1 MAWSQEQVGNGRR
14 GGCAGPIRVVSISIS
29 ISWADVVD
37 RVMDEHS
44 SEEVD
49 SVSEIEETN
58 HDEDESDSWVCSED
72 KTVHWFRGSN
82 GTFWRR
88 HPDF

>member
-1 MAWSQEQVGNGRR
+1 M
-14 GGCAGPIRVVSISIS
+14 
-29 ISWADVVD
+29 DVVD
-37 RVMDEHS
+37 GVTDEHS

-49 SVSEIEETN
+49 YVSEIEETN

-72 KTVHWFRGSN
+72 KTVPLFRGSK
-82 GTFWRR
+82 GAFWRR

>member
-1 MAWSQEQVGNGRR
+1 MGNSCR
-14 GGCAGPIRVVSISIS
+14 GGCAGPILVVTISIL
-29 ISWADVVD
+29 ISWVYVVEW
-37 RVMDEHS
+37 VMDEHS

-72 KTVHWFRGSN
+72 KTVL
-82 GTFWRR
+82 
-88 HPDF
+88 

>member
-1 MAWSQEQVGNGRR
+1 MGNICR
-14 GGCAGPIRVVSISIS
+14 GGCAGPILVVSISIS
-29 ISWADVVD
+29 ISWVDVVD
-37 RVMDEHS
+37 RVTDEHS

-72 KTVHWFRGSN
+72 KTVH
-82 GTFWRR
+82 
-88 HPDF
+88 